1 MNEIEKKIEQRIDK
15 IFEELNFLKLKHTA
29 NLFLELEDV
38 VLEKFAEKY
47 SNVLIY
53 LLNILDKSTSSKLI
67 AKLTKKSV
75 LYLIEEETRLL
86 LLSEFRLDENFE
98 ELAKISIL
106 IDEIDFKEEENF
118 IKKQNFEPI
127 KEAISLLLKRKKQ
140 KETVLR
146 FNYLL
151 NFDLNELRFL
161 IDLIVSKKPIIIPI
175 LMVYSPEPVKQILLQ
190 EIVQKFPIILKVLPE
205 DIYELKFYTFL
216 RIEANK
222 IIEFLP
228 EEVVQKLEYLEI
240 VKRLEDGLDK
250 LMNQFEKES
259 INERQKREK
268 IINQVYELLLSEPPE
283 IQELLLIDILNK
295 SYLNAKEIEILRL
308 FLKQNK

>member
-1 MNEIEKKIEQRIDK
+1 MNEIEKKIEQKIDK
-15 IFEELNFLKLKHTA
+15 IFENLNFLKLKHTA

-106 IDEIDFKEEENF
+106 IDEIDSKEEENF

-228 EEVVQKLEYLEI
+228 EEVIQKLEYLEI

-295 SYLNAKEIEILRL
+295 NYLNAKEIEILRL

>member
-15 IFEELNFLKLKHTA
+15 IFENLNFLKLKHTA

-106 IDEIDFKEEENF
+106 IDEIDSKEEENF

-228 EEVVQKLEYLEI
+228 EEVIQKLEYLEI

-295 SYLNAKEIEILRL
+295 NYLNAKEIEILRL

>member
-15 IFEELNFLKLKHTA
+15 IFEDLNFLKLKHTA

-175 LMVYSPEPVKQILLQ
+175 LMVYSPDPVKQILLQ

-240 VKRLEDGLDK
+240 VKRLEDGIDK

-295 SYLNAKEIEILRL
+295 NYLNAKEIEILRL